1 VFVMY
6 IRKMALDGNLVFLS
20 PDEGRVKSTL
30 QYQKRLGGE
39 LAIVDKRRSGA
50 NKVEQANLIGASLK
64 GKTVLMFDDMI
75 TTAGSITGAAK
86 IAEQNGAKEI
96 YVFATHGVLVG
107 KAIQNLRE
115 SPIKKVIVTDS
126 IPLPPDKQIDK
137 IEVLSV
143 DKLLADAMWRIH
155 ENESVSKLFE

>member
-1 VFVMY
+1 V
-6 IRKMALDGNLVFLS
+6 
-20 PDEGRVKSTL
+20 
-30 QYQKRLGGE
+30 
-39 LAIVDKRRSGA
+39 
-50 NKVEQANLIGASLK
+50 K
-64 GKTVLMFDDMI
+64 GKVVLMFDDMI
-75 TTAGSITGAAK
+75 TTAGSISGAAR

-107 KAIQNLRE
+107 KAISTLKD
-115 SPIKKVIVTDS
+115 SPIRKVIISDS
-126 IPLPPDKQIDK
+126 IPLTAEKRIDK